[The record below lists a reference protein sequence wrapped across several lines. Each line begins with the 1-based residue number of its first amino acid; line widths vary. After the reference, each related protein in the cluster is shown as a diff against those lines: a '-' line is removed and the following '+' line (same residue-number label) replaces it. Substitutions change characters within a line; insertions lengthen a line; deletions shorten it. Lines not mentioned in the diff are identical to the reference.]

1 MAASGGIL
9 LFEAGDDVTVSGNTA
24 DRNDVGVW
32 VIGTSNAAVLNNKLK
47 SSSFDGIAIQSGTN
61 PAGFN
66 TVSKNT
72 ATLNGNGIG
81 LYDTSS
87 NVIENNTVSTS
98 DGPGIF
104 VDVDATGNFLT
115 KNKST
120 KNFTYGIEDESVGG
134 GTGGTANTYSG
145 NSCSGNGTA
154 KSDPAGLC

>member
-1 MAASGGIL
+1 M
-9 LFEAGDDVTVSGNTA
+9 SGNTA

-32 VIGTSNAAVLNNKLK
+32 VIGTSNAEVLSNKVK
-47 SSSFDGIAIQSGTN
+47 SSTFDGIAIQDIGTN
-61 PAGFN
+61 PTEFN

-81 LYDTSS
+81 LYDTAS
-87 NVIENNTVSTS
+87 NFIDRNTVSTS

-104 VDVDATGNFLT
+104 VDATSTGNFLT

-120 KNFTYGIEDESVGG
+120 KNFTFGMEDESVGG
-134 GTGGTANTYSG
+134 GTAGTANSYSG
-145 NSCSGNGTA
+145 NSCTGNGTA